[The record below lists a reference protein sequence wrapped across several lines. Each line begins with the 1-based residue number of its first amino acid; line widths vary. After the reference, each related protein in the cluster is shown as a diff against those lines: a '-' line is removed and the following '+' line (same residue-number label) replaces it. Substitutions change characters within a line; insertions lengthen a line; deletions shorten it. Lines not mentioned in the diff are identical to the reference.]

1 MKDILHEGAKVKK
14 QFHQLELYL
23 SHWLNLIYLESM
35 IQCVDKTDSFSFTVF
50 SKEVNQ
56 NILFKT
62 VEKVKK
68 AFEGIPTHSE
78 FLKDIL
84 KHVENS
90 IPNITFDIKSVELAR
105 AYRHKARDLQA
116 QQSRKRSS
124 DLSTTLSS
132 HQLQSKASSL
142 SVLSPGIN
150 DSGNRELSKPD
161 GSDVK
166 ENHGAREPFRQI
178 SSPFSKRIDDAINRE
193 AKYKETFKRKAA
205 QYKGEEDMENNEN
218 LPKTLK
224 INNRGGLLREKKTAF

>member
-35 IQCVDKTDSFSFTVF
+35 IKCVDQTDSFSFTVF

-56 NILFKT
+56 NILFKAAER
-62 VEKVKK
+62 VRK

-105 AYRHKARDLQA
+105 AYRHKAKELKA
-116 QQSRKRSS
+116 QQSRKKSS

-132 HQLQSKASSL
+132 HQIQSKPSSL
-142 SVLSPGIN
+142 GILSPGIN
-150 DSGNRELSKPD
+150 DSGHREKMNPD

-166 ENHGAREPFRQI
+166 ENHGVREPFRQI

-193 AKYKETFKRKAA
+193 AKYKETFKRRAA
-205 QYKGEEDMENNEN
+205 HYKGEEIENNEN

-224 INNRGGLLREKKTAF
+224 INGPGLLKGKRAAF